1 MASNVA
7 IVPNVRTTDVVGGT
21 RTKKKPH
28 PEDDEHDHI
37 FNEYRWVIPKQLR
50 ILHDKK
56 PFNHFLALEV

>member
-28 PEDDEHDHI
+28 PPDEHEQI
-37 FNEYRWVIPKQLR
+37 FNEHRWVIPKQLR
-50 ILHDKK
+50 ILHYKK